1 MINIKSFDPNKIKI
15 DEKPPENI
23 LTFHNSHQEKNS
35 VKPLCLYINKVNGYI
50 EGSKRKKYLTLV
62 HIDESKDTLKIHE
75 QLWGKVRDLIRSTRN
90 KLGDY
95 DQKYMKCDNNC

>member
-1 MINIKSFDPNKIKI
+1 M
-15 DEKPPENI
+15 
-23 LTFHNSHQEKNS
+23 
-35 VKPLCLYINKVNGYI
+35 
-50 EGSKRKKYLTLV
+50 TLV

-95 DQKYMKCDNNC
+95 DKKYMRCDNSC